1 MANGREKMFMDK
13 LQKRGQ
19 KQMIFINI
27 CETQSSSQ
35 PIIRFREQNNYLF
48 NTVIVIIS
56 ETS

>member
-1 MANGREKMFMDK
+1 MFMDK